1 MTQVASELGMSDR
14 GLAKV
19 CERHK
24 IPTPGRGYWRR
35 LETGK
40 RVSKEPLPTLS
51 PKEAHLETILL
62 AKRTTEETTGAS
74 TGITVRQKQFE
85 ADPRNRIEVVE
96 TVGRYHPLVRQ
107 TRKALLASRK
117 KVRGYDSSSEAP
129 RLAVDVEPANERRA
143 LLIFDALLKG
153 LESRGFSVHLK
164 EQGTHGSH
172 ETCVLIEDIE
182 VPIRLKELSRQVK
195 SSSGDAGRFSLEIVW
210 GLSRELRR
218 SWNDG
223 KRQRVEDLLNDF
235 VIGLVRA
242 AEAKRRWEQELNEE
256 RRRREAEEEAR
267 RLRERER
274 ALESARSSELR
285 RQAVAWEDCQ
295 RLRAYI
301 DAVKEA
307 VAREGEIPGNEAL
320 EAWLTWADGYAEQH
334 DPLQRIA
341 DLPFDPEKLPDQEL
355 RSMLESDGVT
365 QHPAR
370 RHVAD
375 TFSRSR
381 PSFWANPWRKR
392 R

>member
-1 MTQVASELGMSDR
+1 MTQVASDLGMSDR

-24 IPTPGRGYWRR
+24 IPSPGRGYWRR

-62 AKRTTEETTGAS
+62 AIQTTEETTGAS
-74 TGITVRQKQFE
+74 TGMTVRQKQFE

-117 KVRGYDSSSEAP
+117 KARGYDDASDVP

-143 LLIFDALLKG
+143 LLILDALLKG
-153 LESRGFSVHLK
+153 LELRCFSVHLK
-164 EQGTHGSH
+164 ETGTHGSH

-182 VPIRLKELSRQVK
+182 IPLRLKELSRQVN
-195 SSSGDAGRFSLEIVW
+195 SSPGDAGQFSLEILW
-210 GLSRELRR
+210 GLSREFRR

-242 AEAKRRWEQELNEE
+242 AEAKRRWEQEWEE
-256 RRRREAEEEAR
+256 NRRRREAEENAR
-267 RLRERER
+267 RLREREL

-301 DAVKEA
+301 AAVKEA
-307 VAREGEIPGNEAL
+307 AAQEGEIPRNEAL
-320 EAWLTWADGYAEQH
+320 DAWLTWAEGYVEQH

-341 DLPFDPEKLPDQEL
+341 DLPFDPEKLPDHEL

-365 QHPAR
+365 HHPAR